1 MKRNTIKLILFFTLA
16 ATPGHSFDL
25 NDVVTGIGV
34 INELSKQ
41 QQESQR
47 RKDRA
52 EPRKERPQQVQSDRR
67 TIRQIQARLTELGYA
82 PGPIDG
88 LMGNRTAQAIRRF
101 EADIGAQIT
110 GQPTRSILRRM
121 VSEGQTGGTTAT
133 AGKAPSPSFD
143 CARAGT
149 STEKTICSS
158 EDLASYDRQ
167 IAASFT
173 AAREHLNTSAAN
185 DLLQGQRTWL
195 KERNA
200 CGGNRSCLDATMR
213 ERAQYL
219 RRVATNAS
227 TGAIAAN
234 ETVPDASGAQ
244 DSLPAFFISNDFTPR
259 AEASRYTKSRDD
271 MVTRLEYAANASLIE
286 DADFVLRLLETLP
299 EEDIDALI
307 NLVHDGNP
315 PQILLN
321 NLAAKRRANGPTLT
335 SISTLLWENE
345 FDRRQFL
352 SEGRDLIKAR
362 IAHDQL
368 ASTIDV
374 MVICAASF
382 GEYDFNNGVF
392 PQRTTSCKPKR
403 LDLTGRSVLTEYRS
417 GPGVGPIAMTASE
430 ARAFTDQ
437 LGRQRKALVSS
448 PATLSIEPDTA
459 MSRLII
465 KEIGPSRLH
474 PVTSMEKVL
483 YTYPEM
489 QPSDGKVAAADTGQ
503 SSYAPPASDSL
514 ERIPAEF
521 FVLRLAP
528 DLLTE
533 DEWLNL
539 TQRQVQYDQ
548 NRNGPRVFSPD
559 LVRNRKPSFV
569 APELVGTYKAEV
581 QQLLSDL
588 TPTAVTRLDVE
599 PEWVGYK
606 DGKLTASQTNG
617 GYLREIHRM
626 NRMQN
631 MAEHMGKS
639 AAFGDP
645 GLQQDFNVK
654 ALPRSLAT
662 DLRSHVRNV
671 TLLSDRLPRI
681 PALDMDA
688 ADAERLFLQGNCHRE
703 RDTLNDLM
711 QDGSGA
717 SAYDIDDANKTY
729 FACVERRNDLPDTF
743 VFDISMEFTGVQRT
757 DQGFF
762 LETELLGAELYDLK
776 GLNFASLTP
785 EDFPAGDTAHAQ
797 GEDQTKQNQ
806 GDQTKVD
813 AEREDAPTLVDP
825 DIVGLKLGM
834 SLDEA
839 DKVIRS
845 HFRTIDGIVERRMA
859 KNVFPNSIA
868 YGNAS
873 TGETIAVYHLVNRPE
888 DGVIAI
894 TRTLDLPGK
903 RPMAGEYRK
912 LISEK
917 YGVEDSNWGNELR
930 INDADH
936 KNCLPLYPSNLGRY
950 LPSGLSET
958 WQQGTR
964 AEIGWELFSNI
975 LSLPFPDS
983 EVGKRMILETADC
996 VPALA
1001 VKFLSTN
1008 DDLTIHTLLVDASA
1022 PRKVM
1027 SKALTSQKGDITT
1040 KF

>member
-1 MKRNTIKLILFFTLA
+1 MKRNTIKLLLFFTLA
-16 ATPGHSFDL
+16 ATPGYAFDL
-25 NDVVTGIGV
+25 NDFVKGIGV

-41 QQESQR
+41 QRESQSQR
-47 RKDRA
+47 DRVEPLA
-52 EPRKERPQQVQSDRR
+52 EQRQQVQSDRS

-88 LMGNRTAQAIRRF
+88 LMGSRTAQAIRRF
-101 EADIGAQIT
+101 EADIGAPVT
-110 GQPTRSILRRM
+110 GQPTRLILQRM
-121 VSEGQTGGTTAT
+121 QDEGQNGGTTAT
-133 AGKAPSPSFD
+133 AGNTPNPSFD

-149 STEKTICSS
+149 SSEKAICSS
-158 EDLASYDRQ
+158 DSLATYDRD
-167 IAASFT
+167 IARSFS
-173 AAREHLNTSAAN
+173 AARESMDARSAY
-185 DLLQGQRTWL
+185 DLLQGQRAWL
-195 KERNA
+195 EERNA
-200 CGGNRSCLDATMR
+200 CGGNWACLDGTMR
-213 ERAQYL
+213 ERVQYL
-219 RRVATNAS
+219 RRVAARALTGKLAS
-227 TGAIAAN
+227 NDTGS
-234 ETVPDASGAQ
+234 DASEAQ
-244 DSLPAFFISNDFTPR
+244 GNMPLFFISNEFTPR
-259 AEASRYTKSRDD
+259 AEASRYTNSRED
-271 MVTRLEYAANASLIE
+271 MVTRLEYAANADLIE
-286 DADFVLRLLETLP
+286 DMDFLLRLLDTLP
-299 EEDIDALI
+299 DEDIDALI
-307 NLVHDGNP
+307 GRVHEGNP

-321 NLAAKRRANGPTLT
+321 NLAAKRRAGGPTLT
-335 SISTLLWENE
+335 TISTLLWENE
-345 FDRRQFL
+345 FDRRLFM
-352 SEGRDLIKAR
+352 SEGRGLVEAR
-362 IAHDQL
+362 ISRDQR
-368 ASTIDV
+368 AGSIDV
-374 MVICAASF
+374 ILICSASF
-382 GEYDFNNGVF
+382 GEYDFDDKTF
-392 PQRTTSCKPKR
+392 PQNTTTCEQKR
-403 LDLTGRSVLTEYRS
+403 LDLNGRSVLTEYRS
-417 GPGVGPIAMTASE
+417 GPRIGPIAMEVSE
-430 ARAFTDQ
+430 ARAFSDQ
-437 LGRQRKALVSS
+437 FGSRRKLLVSS
-448 PATLSIEPDTA
+448 PATLSIEPDDSMA
-459 MSRLII
+459 RLII
-465 KEIGPSRLH
+465 EVKGPPRLH
-474 PVTSMEKVL
+474 PMNSLEEVL
-483 YTYPEM
+483 YTYPETPASDAGGAG
-489 QPSDGKVAAADTGQ
+489 QP
-503 SSYAPPASDSL
+503 SYAPPVSDIW
-514 ERIPAEF
+514 ERVPGEF

-528 DLLTE
+528 DVLTE
-533 DEWLNL
+533 EEWLQL

-548 NRNGPRVFSPD
+548 NRNGPSVFSPD
-559 LVRNRKPSFV
+559 LVRDRKPSFV
-569 APELVGTYKAEV
+569 APELVAAYKAEV
-581 QQLLSDL
+581 QRLLSDL

-617 GYLREIHRM
+617 GYLREIHRV
-626 NRMQN
+626 NRKQN

-645 GLQQDFNVK
+645 GLRQDFNVK

-662 DLRSHVRNV
+662 DLRRHVRNV

-688 ADAERLFLQGNCHRE
+688 ADAERLFLQGNCHLE

-762 LETELLGAELYDLK
+762 LETKLLGAELYDLK
-776 GLNFASLTP
+776 GFNFASLTP
-785 EDFPAGDTAHAQ
+785 EDFPAGDTAQAQ
-797 GEDQTKQNQ
+797 GEGQSDHDGTNQTAVESESEE
-806 GDQTKVD
+806 T
-813 AEREDAPTLVDP
+813 PTLIDP

-839 DKVIRS
+839 DKVVRS
-845 HFRTIDGIVERRMA
+845 HFGTIDGIVERRMA

-873 TGETIAVYHLVNRPE
+873 TGEAIAVYHLVDRPE

-917 YGVEDSNWGNELR
+917 YGLEDSNWGNELR

-983 EVGKRMILETADC
+983 EVGKRMLLETADC

-1022 PRKVM
+1022 PREVM
-1027 SKALTSQKGDITT
+1027 REALTFENDDITN